1 MDTSAKAL
9 NMALN
14 QTSKQLNELYHAYAV
29 RYGLSD
35 PAFWVLYVLF
45 ESQESVTQNELAHTW
60 CYPKQTINF
69 TITSLAKKGYVQ
81 LKQRPGIR
89 SGKSVCLTEDG
100 LALCQRVIAPL
111 VKAEE
116 RSLLQLTEEERI
128 ALVTLNEKQCTSFAQ
143 EIQTLLQKPES

>member
-14 QTSKQLNELYHAYAV
+14 HIAKRLDEQYHAYAAHC
-29 RYGLSD
+29 GLSD
-35 PAFWVLYVLF
+35 PAFWVLYILF
-45 ESQESVTQNELAHTW
+45 ESQEPITQNDLAQFW
-60 CYPKQTINF
+60 CYPKQTVNF

-100 LALCQRVIAPL
+100 LTLCQHVIAPL
-111 VKAEE
+111 MAAEE
-116 RSLLQLTEEERI
+116 RSLLQLTEAERI
-128 ALVTLNEKQCTSFAQ
+128 AMVTLNEKQCTSFAQ
-143 EIQTLLQKPES
+143 EVQTLLQKTES